1 MDKNKNQQPKPRTD
15 RGVHDKEKNGKKHR
29 LKQDLRN
36 YVGNTNDLD
45 EFDDFDEVEN
55 FEEFK

>member
-15 RGVHDKEKNGKKHR
+15 RGVHNKEKNGKKHR
-29 LKQDLRN
+29 FKQDLRN